1 MNYFSNQEMDEGER
15 RDVAF
20 QLVNALRE
28 VVSISKKL
36 KKQKTNFGFCKV

>member
-1 MNYFSNQEMDEGER
+1 MNYFSDENLNEGER

-36 KKQKTNFGFCKV
+36 SQPIS